1 MIMQREFVEISGE
14 MFEVLRTVREDS
26 HPIVDTWKDHLRA
39 DRVFRK
45 EGYYFFCR
53 LIEEAVIEEV
63 IEHKPTETIIDS
75 VVTESPTENIDI

>member
-14 MFEVLRTVREDS
+14 LFEVLRTVRENS
-26 HPIVDTWKDHLRA
+26 HPVVDVWKEHLRA

-45 EGYYFFCR
+45 DGYYFFCR

-63 IEHKPTETIIDS
+63 IEHAPIEPIIDDTIIEPP
-75 VVTESPTENIDI
+75 VENI

>member
-14 MFEVLRTVREDS
+14 LFEVLRTVREE
-26 HPIVDTWKDHLRA
+26 HQPVVDVWKDHLRA

-45 EGYYFFCR
+45 DGYYFFCR

-63 IEHKPTETIIDS
+63 IEDRTIETIVDDAVI
-75 VVTESPTENIDI
+75 EPPTENIDI

>member
-14 MFEVLRTVREDS
+14 LFEVIRTVREDS
-26 HPIVDTWKDHLRA
+26 HPIVDTWKEHLRA

-53 LIEEAVIEEV
+53 LIEEAVIVEENVSIIDEAV
-63 IEHKPTETIIDS
+63 IEP
-75 VVTESPTENIDI
+75 PTENIDI

>member
-14 MFEVLRTVREDS
+14 LFEVLRTVREDS

-53 LIEEAVIEEV
+53 LIEEAVIVEENAPITDEAV
-63 IEHKPTETIIDS
+63 IEP
-75 VVTESPTENIDI
+75 PTENIDI

>member
-14 MFEVLRTVREDS
+14 LFEVLRTVREDS

-53 LIEEAVIEEV
+53 LIEEAVIVEENEPITDEAV
-63 IEHKPTETIIDS
+63 IEP
-75 VVTESPTENIDI
+75 PTENIDI

>member
-1 MIMQREFVEISGE
+1 MIMQREFIEISGE
-14 MFEVLRTVREDS
+14 LFEVLRTVREES
-26 HPIVDTWKDHLRA
+26 HPIVDTWKEHLRA

-63 IEHKPTETIIDS
+63 IVQGTSEPIIDDN
-75 VVTESPTENIDI
+75 VIESPTENV

>member
-14 MFEVLRTVREDS
+14 LFEVLRTVREES
-26 HPIVDTWKDHLRA
+26 HPIVDTWKEHLRA

-53 LIEEAVIEEV
+53 LIEEAVIEEIMESINEPIV
-63 IEHKPTETIIDS
+63 DDNIIET
-75 VVTESPTENIDI
+75 PTENI